1 MDWGWAPT
9 RRSGAAGRQGF
20 GREQPPPPLSSRE
33 RTVKVIVY
41 ADFNCVFCYLA
52 SQRADRL
59 VRDGKAEVEWC
70 AVEHR
75 PRLPVTGLKPRPG
88 DPGGEDDLAEAV
100 RLALPGEQLPA
111 ALPSMVTNTRAA
123 VSAYAEAVADGVQDR
138 LRLRLFESIWAQ
150 GRNMS
155 GPPEVRRV
163 IADLMWPAD
172 PIYLHLISPDLPTPV
187 LHDPDPMRVTRR
199 EGGTV
204 TLDGDPLTT
213 EAYHRARQWRQQW
226 QDLTQPTPAV
236 PAVIGPGGAVH
247 AGPDGLRCL
256 AAIAGPDALSWP
268 AARG

>member
-1 MDWGWAPT
+1 M
-9 RRSGAAGRQGF
+9 
-20 GREQPPPPLSSRE
+20 
-33 RTVKVIVY
+33 KVIVY
-41 ADFNCVFCYLA
+41 ADFNCVSCYLA
-52 SQRADRL
+52 NQRADRL

-75 PRLPVTGLKPRPG
+75 PWLPVTGLKPRPG

-123 VSAYAEAVADGVQDR
+123 VSAYAEAVADGVQDQ

-204 TLDGDPLTT
+204 TLGGDPLTT

-247 AGPDGLRCL
+247 TGPDGLRCL

>member
-1 MDWGWAPT
+1 
-9 RRSGAAGRQGF
+9 
-20 GREQPPPPLSSRE
+20 
-33 RTVKVIVY
+33 VKVIVY
-41 ADFNCVFCYLA
+41 ADFNCVSCYLA

-88 DPGGEDDLAEAV
+88 DPGGEDDLAEAA
-100 RLALPGEQLPA
+100 RLAL
-111 ALPSMVTNTRAA
+111 
-123 VSAYAEAVADGVQDR
+123 
-138 LRLRLFESIWAQ
+138 
-150 GRNMS
+150 
-155 GPPEVRRV
+155 
-163 IADLMWPAD
+163 
-172 PIYLHLISPDLPTPV
+172 HLVSPDLPTPV

-213 EAYHRARQWRQQW
+213 EAYHRARRWRQQW

-256 AAIAGPDALSWP
+256 AAIAGPDAP
-268 AARG
+268 